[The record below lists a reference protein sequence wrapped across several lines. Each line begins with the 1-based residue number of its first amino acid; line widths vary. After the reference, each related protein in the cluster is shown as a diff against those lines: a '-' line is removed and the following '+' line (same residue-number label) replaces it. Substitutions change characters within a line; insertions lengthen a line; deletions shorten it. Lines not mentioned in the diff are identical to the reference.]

1 MLCLD
6 HKNARHRAGIPL
18 DRMACQSTRE
28 IDQRKMEQ
36 HLEYFGLRER
46 PFEIV
51 TDPRFYY
58 ASREHREAL
67 ARLTYLVDQQS
78 MYFGMLTGEI
88 GCGKSITRKFFTAN
102 IDWQHHY
109 VVEFENS
116 AFSMTELLLQLLS
129 KSGQSLGDKDR
140 EGSLARLFE
149 LTGTLAVDLERIQ
162 RRQLVLIFDE
172 AQDLTAENLMH
183 LKRLSNLNGEIDGR
197 ITIILIGQP
206 ELRQQ
211 VASLAP
217 LDQRISLRFHLPNL
231 AADEVPDYLRHRLAV
246 AGHENG
252 ELFTEDAAR
261 VLFQASRGVPREINR
276 LAKLS
281 LESASVQNLEAVG
294 TEQVRAVVDDLRRH
308 QAMPTVFAS

>member
-1 MLCLD
+1 
-6 HKNARHRAGIPL
+6 
-18 DRMACQSTRE
+18 
-28 IDQRKMEQ
+28 
-36 HLEYFGLRER
+36 
-46 PFEIV
+46 
-51 TDPRFYY
+51 
-58 ASREHREAL
+58 
-67 ARLTYLVDQQS
+67 

-102 IDWQHHY
+102 IDWQNHY

-116 AFSMTELLLQLLS
+116 AFSMNELLLQLLT
-129 KSGQSLGDKDR
+129 KSGQSLGEKAS
-140 EGSLARLFE
+140 ELGLARLFE

-172 AQDLTAENLMH
+172 AQDLSAENLLH

-231 AADEVPDYLRHRLAV
+231 SADEVPFYLSHRLVV
-246 AGHENG
+246 AGHADGN
-252 ELFTEDAAR
+252 LFSADAAR
-261 VLFQASRGVPREINR
+261 ALFQASRGIPREINR

-281 LESASVQNLEAVG
+281 LESAAVQGLESVEAG
-294 TEQVRAVVDDLRRH
+294 QVHSVIDDLRRY
-308 QAMPTVFAS
+308 QAMPHVFAT

>member
-1 MLCLD
+1 
-6 HKNARHRAGIPL
+6 
-18 DRMACQSTRE
+18 
-28 IDQRKMEQ
+28 MEQ

-58 ASREHREAL
+58 PSREHKEAL

-116 AFSMTELLLQLLS
+116 AFSMAELLLQLLT
-129 KSGQSLGDKDR
+129 KSGQNLGEKPA
-140 EGSLARLFE
+140 ELGMARLFE
-149 LTGTLAVDLERIQ
+149 LTGGLAVDLERIQ

-172 AQDLTAENLMH
+172 AQDLSAENLMH

-197 ITIILIGQP
+197 ITIVLIGQP

-211 VASLAP
+211 VAALAP

-231 AADEVPDYLRHRLAV
+231 SSDEVYHYLRHRLLV
-246 AGHENG
+246 AGHPTG
-252 ELFTEDAAR
+252 ELFTEDAAK
-261 VLFQASRGVPREINR
+261 VLFQASRGIPREINR

-281 LESASVQNLEAVG
+281 LESAAVQQFAGVG
-294 TEQVRAVVDDLRRH
+294 APEVQAVVDDLRRH
-308 QAMPTVFAS
+308 QVMPPVFAS

>member
-1 MLCLD
+1 
-6 HKNARHRAGIPL
+6 
-18 DRMACQSTRE
+18 
-28 IDQRKMEQ
+28 MEQ

-116 AFSMTELLLQLLS
+116 AFSVQELLLQLLS
-129 KSGQSLGDKDR
+129 KSGQNLGDRPMDL
-140 EGSLARLFE
+140 GLARLFE
-149 LTGTLAVDLERIQ
+149 LTGSLAADLEKIQ

-172 AQDLTAENLMH
+172 AQDLSAENLMH

-211 VASLAP
+211 VAAQAA

-231 AADEVPDYLRHRLAV
+231 SSDEVAHYLVHRLQV
-246 AGHENG
+246 AGHGNG
-252 ELFTEDAAR
+252 ELFDEDAAR

-281 LESASVQNLEAVG
+281 LESAAVQQLQTVG
-294 TEQVRAVVDDLRRH
+294 AGQVRAVVDDLRRY
-308 QAMPTVFAS
+308 QAMPPVFAS